1 MIIIIMIEP
10 IFDPNYI
17 NLEYI
22 FGKILGLLRVI
33 YNFILSDLSTII
45 FLTAAVVFI
54 IITIFFWFRVRGII
68 KEGKKKDQEVIAAEP
83 ISTPKKNE
91 RWEEVLRHFRSEN
104 SSDWR
109 LAIIEADTILDYM
122 MQSLGYQGKNLGE
135 RLKQVDRS
143 NFSTIDSAW
152 EAHKVRNRIAHEGIS
167 FKLTKEQA
175 RRVIGQY
182 ESVFREFGYI

>member
-68 KEGKKKDQEVIAAEP
+68 KEGKKKDQEVIATEP